1 MIISDITMKKNNYI
15 KFLTSFTPITW
26 LTKSD
31 SKKLLTFN
39 SFKTINKLIT
49 KHKKVHYSFRS
60 IVSKQFVHVI
70 KLSQNVYKFKY
81 SSK

>member
-1 MIISDITMKKNNYI
+1 MKKNKNNYM

-26 LTKSD
+26 LTKAE

-39 SFKTINKLIT
+39 SFKT

-60 IVSKQFVHVI
+60 TVSKQFVHVI